1 MVDPDGESP
10 AEAAV
15 TDLARCL
22 ERGFAALEP
31 WLVVEEPLWSTRPRS
46 DAWSVREVL
55 EHLALMQ
62 RYVLLL
68 VDKLGRR
75 SLRELDAGAAPPER
89 LDPVVELDV
98 LAQRGH
104 CWEHPAHMTPSGT
117 LERTA
122 LGAELHDQRRR
133 CREWLERLP
142 RGEGALHSIRMSV
155 VGRRLDLYG
164 WLRLIER
171 HLDRHRLQLERT
183 RAALT
188 GSGPEQ
194 PRGPAPGAP

>member
-31 WLVVEEPLWSTRPRS
+31 WLVVEEPLWSTRPRP

-55 EHLALMQ
+55 EHVALMQ

-75 SLRELDAGAAPPER
+75 SLRELDASPEAAEAKAPEGTA
-89 LDPVVELDV
+89 DAKVAADN
-98 LAQRGH
+98 A
-104 CWEHPAHMTPSGT
+104 PADASAPASDESETP
-117 LERTA
+117 
-122 LGAELHDQRRR
+122 
-133 CREWLERLP
+133 
-142 RGEGALHSIRMSV
+142 
-155 VGRRLDLYG
+155 
-164 WLRLIER
+164 
-171 HLDRHRLQLERT
+171 
-183 RAALT
+183 
-188 GSGPEQ
+188 
-194 PRGPAPGAP
+194 